1 MRKVAILLDDAVP
14 IRAAGALLGALG
26 LNRAPGGDKDEGCTR
41 DAVASVQERLD
52 FSD

>member
-1 MRKVAILLDDAVP
+1 MRKVAILLDGAVP
-14 IRAAGALLGALG
+14 IRATGAFLGALG
-26 LNRAPGGDKDEGCTR
+26 VSGAPGGDKDEGGTR